1 MAATPATSPAQTPRQ
16 APPQT
21 PRPQARGRWAM
32 LRWQTGYATLGV
44 PQAAAPIAFALLAL
58 PITGSA
64 ESGAGLVTAMTAVQ
78 IVAAVPVSRLGR
90 RLNAV
95 HYLRLLVAVRA
106 VAHAAFTALAGTGA
120 PYPLLVVAVVA
131 AGAVNGAA
139 YGYQRTLLN
148 HLVEP
153 HGLPRALGVAATL
166 NEATFALSPVLA
178 SVLGAVSPVGAMA
191 LVTAL
196 GLAPLLLVPS
206 VPEARGESPGD
217 TPRRAG
223 GRIPG
228 AAYVWLLGALAG
240 AGAVAS
246 VEIGAVSFAL
256 RFGLGAQWA
265 FLFALVLCL
274 GSVTGGVVVSVR
286 NRVPGPWQ
294 VVAYLGATAAGSSL
308 VLLGGHLAV
317 ALAGATVIGFFLP
330 QLSTFYSLALD
341 RLAPPGRRAELFALL
356 RTATSLGIVVASAL
370 LAVLGL
376 RAALVGT
383 LALVVASLG
392 VTAVRAAREA
402 RAG

>member
-1 MAATPATSPAQTPRQ
+1 MAVTPTSSPART
-16 APPQT
+16 
-21 PRPQARGRWAM
+21 PQAQAHGRWAV
-32 LRWQTGYATLGV
+32 LRWQAGYATLGV

-58 PITGSA
+58 PVTGSA
-64 ESGAGLVTAMTAVQ
+64 EAGAGLVTAMTAAQ

-106 VAHAAFTALAGTGA
+106 VALAVFTALAGAGA
-120 PYPLLVVAVVA
+120 PYPLLVAAVVA
-131 AGAVNGAA
+131 AGVVNGAA

-153 HGLPRALGVAATL
+153 RGLPRALGVAATL

-196 GLAPLLLVPS
+196 GVAPLLLMPA
-206 VPEARGESPGD
+206 VPEARGASPD
-217 TPRRAG
+217 DDASRRAG

-294 VVAYLGATAAGSSL
+294 VVAFLAATAAGSSL

-317 ALAGATVIGFFLP
+317 ALTGAAVIGFFLP
-330 QLSTFYSLALD
+330 LLGTFYSLALD

-370 LAVLGL
+370 LAALGL

-383 LALVVASLG
+383 LALLVVSLA
-392 VTAVRAAREA
+392 VMVVRAAWETRVA
-402 RAG
+402 

>member
-1 MAATPATSPAQTPRQ
+1 
-16 APPQT
+16 
-21 PRPQARGRWAM
+21 
-32 LRWQTGYATLGV
+32 GV
-44 PQAAAPIAFALLAL
+44 
-58 PITGSA
+58 
-64 ESGAGLVTAMTAVQ
+64 
-78 IVAAVPVSRLGR
+78 
-90 RLNAV
+90 
-95 HYLRLLVAVRA
+95 
-106 VAHAAFTALAGTGA
+106 
-120 PYPLLVVAVVA
+120 
-131 AGAVNGAA
+131 VNGAA

-153 HGLPRALGVAATL
+153 RGLPRALGVAATL

-196 GLAPLLLVPS
+196 GVAPLLLMPS
-206 VPEARGESPGD
+206 VSEARGESPD
-217 TPRRAG
+217 DDASRRAG

-330 QLSTFYSLALD
+330 QLS
-341 RLAPPGRRAELFALL
+341 
-356 RTATSLGIVVASAL
+356 
-370 LAVLGL
+370 
-376 RAALVGT
+376 
-383 LALVVASLG
+383 
-392 VTAVRAAREA
+392 
-402 RAG
+402 